1 MAHLD
6 HFIMNHIGSALRSEY
21 DPLVT
26 SSLPRKLRELL
37 FQHTLAEAALQAERG
52 CHAARLR
59 LRDRVP
65 HLLSHDWSD
74 EAAA

>member
-6 HFIMNHIGSALRSEY
+6 RFMLNHIGSALRSEY

-37 FQHTLAEAALQAERG
+37 FQHTLAEAALQTERG
-52 CHAARLR
+52 CHAARLA
-59 LRDRVP
+59 LRRRVP
-65 HLLSHDWSD
+65 HLHSSDWTD

>member
-6 HFIMNHIGSALRSEY
+6 RSILDQIGSALRPEY
-21 DPLVT
+21 DPLVA

-52 CHAARLR
+52 CHAARLT
-59 LRDRVP
+59 LRRRVP
-65 HLLSHDWSD
+65 HLHSSDWTD